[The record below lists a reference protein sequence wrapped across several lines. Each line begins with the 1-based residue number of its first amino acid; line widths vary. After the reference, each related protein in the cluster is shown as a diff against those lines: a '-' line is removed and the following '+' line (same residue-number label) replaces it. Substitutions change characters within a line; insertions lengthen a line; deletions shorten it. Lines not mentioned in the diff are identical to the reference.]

1 MDNIKALLERLGF
14 LKIMNKALS
23 KTNKQSDKEMSIAS
37 VPAMINENVQAVTLK
52 SMVLDSGQFDKD

>member
-37 VPAMINENVQAVTLK
+37 VPAMINENV
-52 SMVLDSGQFDKD
+52 